1 MGTTR
6 YFYTGSDGTVT
17 LPSNHIS
24 YYRDN
29 FVTQMYNGT
38 QNTNPGIQYS
48 KTHVD
53 FSTASFYGVKVT
65 GGETQLIVR
74 TGDPND
80 TESPSR
86 IGKNTLR
93 FK

>member
-1 MGTTR
+1 MVFLKFNVDVQLR
-6 YFYTGSDGTVT
+6 RWSA
-17 LPSNHIS
+17 LLQSNL
-24 YYRDN
+24 
-29 FVTQMYNGT
+29 
-38 QNTNPGIQYS
+38 S
-48 KTHVD
+48 KLDSLKLFD